1 MWTTTQQRDKFLF
14 RFLVGGICL
23 LPIVL
28 CVVQISFGHSSSAA
42 FDVVNAV
49 YCGILLVLAVSL
61 LVLCFNVWKRNR
73 QMALIGFALL
83 AALVVLWMVSI

>member
-28 CVVQISFGHSSSAA
+28 FVVQLSFGLSSTAV
-42 FDVVNAV
+42 FDIANTV
-49 YCGILLVLAVSL
+49 YCCILLVLAISL

-73 QMALIGFALL
+73 RMALIGFVLL
-83 AALVVLWMVSI
+83 AALVILWIVSI